1 MPELSAIQAALVK
14 AGAPQSLVKQVD
26 SMTKAI
32 DDALEQQT
40 FQQTSTAKKQFSS
53 IYVLSKILN
62 VEEKPTKGVN
72 NTPGLM
78 CKILAM
84 TLSTGDAPIK
94 ADAGRRDEKG
104 KVYVKILKDQVMTQ
118 KQQEEYAAANE
129 GKAKGKGGAMKKKIV
144 WKAGELP
151 INKIMR
157 YVIFEGTPI
166 HPTKGSKFKKGDI
179 VMIAGPQPRQSYKAN
194 DDATVHDPSFGTQWT
209 FSELVPDP
217 RENDPTAPVH
227 KAGDWALEMECNY
240 IVNFSKHPPPRGG
253 WALENMSDEDRA
265 KVAEWEEKNTLDAN
279 RFELARMGL
288 TPEGRDNMDGFVVI
302 PLHYTAKADQP
313 FHKAKRKFVKFEGV
327 AWGDVWFEQFKGVG
341 NVDQEAASAQLQ
353 CVAKVVEVVSTTEQK
368 IQKAQVQLQLNARY
382 DADGINQ
389 YGIVKLNRWK
399 NLAPVIIPYV
409 SGYVIGT
416 LAAAQS
422 EMLPANQPMR
432 NPIKP
437 NGETVLGID
446 YAIQC
451 YQFYHQPDLS
461 TIITSPTAFQINL
474 DCVKVLMRN
483 ALNYDDPSA
492 VSLPEDI
499 RNNPLNSGTRNVI
512 NLFETTERPDNLDR
526 DYNFYLIY
534 ATDESAFTS
543 IESTR
548 ADLAAAKLDPVDTW
562 SKIFSAPSKIKDP
575 AKELFKLNSLPKPD
589 FGNRANADKFCV
601 FAVRKTEVAKV
612 NEGPAAFEMPLT
624 DFVARMMELNEEETK
639 KYGPLPEGSPV
650 DNNEPSKRGVES
662 SSSAAPAGDSAAA
675 TAAAAPKKASTAK
688 KGGRKGRGAS
698 SAAAAATA
706 SQADD
711 TGEGGASQS
720 QADQDFYEQ

>member
-1 MPELSAIQAALVK
+1 MPSLSVIQAQLEQR
-14 AGAPQSLVKQVD
+14 GAPQTLGKRID
-26 SMTKAI
+26 TMTKAI
-32 DDALEQQT
+32 DEVLEQQT
-40 FQQTSTAKKQFSS
+40 FQQTGTAKKQFSS
-53 IYVLSKILN
+53 IYALSKILN
-62 VEEKPTKGVN
+62 IEEKPTKGVN
-72 NTPGLM
+72 GTPGLM
-78 CKILAM
+78 CKILVM

-104 KVYVKILKDQVMTQ
+104 KVYVKILRDQAMTQ

-129 GKAKGKGGAMKKKIV
+129 GKNKGKGGAMKKKIV

-157 YVIFEGTPI
+157 YVIFEGTPV
-166 HPTKGSKFKKGDI
+166 HPTKGTKFKKGDV
-179 VMIAGPQPRQSYKAN
+179 VMIGGPQPRQSYKAN
-194 DDATVHDPSFGTQWT
+194 DDVTIHDPSFGTQWT
-209 FSELVPDP
+209 FSEIVPDP

-227 KAGDWALEMECNY
+227 KAGDWAIEMECNY

-253 WALENMSDEDRA
+253 WALENMSEEDRA
-265 KVAEWEEKNTLDAN
+265 KVNEWEEKNTLDAN

-327 AWGDVWFEQFKGVG
+327 AWGDTWSEQFKGVG
-341 NVDQEAASAQLQ
+341 NVEQEAASAQLQ
-353 CVAKVVEVVSTTEQK
+353 CVAKVVEVSSTTEFK

-389 YGIVKLNRWK
+389 YGIVKFARWK
-399 NLAPVIIPYV
+399 NLAPVYIPYV

-432 NPIKP
+432 NPIKA
-437 NGETVLGID
+437 NGETQMGID

-451 YQFYHQPDLS
+451 YQFYHQPDLT

-474 DCVKVLMRN
+474 DCAKVLMRN
-483 ALNYDDPSA
+483 ALGYDDPSSVA
-492 VSLPEDI
+492 LPEDI

-512 NLFETTERPDNLDR
+512 NLFETTERPDNLER

-548 ADLAAAKLDPVDTW
+548 ADLAAAKLDPVETW
-562 SKIFSAPSKIKDP
+562 SKIFSAPPKIKDP

-589 FGNRANADKFCV
+589 FNNRANVDKFCV

-612 NEGPAAFEMPLT
+612 NEGPVAFEMPVN
-624 DFVARMMELNEEETK
+624 DFVTRMMELNDEETK
-639 KYGPLPEGSPV
+639 KYGPLPEGPPT
-650 DNNEPSKRGVES
+650 DNDEPSKRGAES
-662 SSSAAPAGDSAAA
+662 SSAAAPAGDSAA
-675 TAAAAPKKASTAK
+675 TAAAPKKASTTK

-698 SAAAAATA
+698 SSAAAPAATA

-711 TGEGGASQS
+711 AGEGASQS
-720 QADQDFYEQ
+720 QADADFYEQ